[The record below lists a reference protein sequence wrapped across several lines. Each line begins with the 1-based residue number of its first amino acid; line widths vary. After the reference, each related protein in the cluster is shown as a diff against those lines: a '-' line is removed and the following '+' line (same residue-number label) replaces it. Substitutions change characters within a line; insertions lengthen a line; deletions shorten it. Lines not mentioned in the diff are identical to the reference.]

1 MKQPSK
7 RLSLMATPT
16 PIDWS
21 QFVTKPPTI
30 RLGEPALAK
39 AGTKPSV
46 RLIRL
51 DEINEEGHQAYR
63 QALANVYATLDPAE
77 PVRLLYLLDGGPTG
91 VNLYFGV
98 VADAINIDL
107 HEAMK
112 NLRGALEG
120 QLPGINFGEEIKAG
134 ERDDLL
140 NRFCNAARQ
149 GVLLGTPT
157 GQEQEQQGGDAQN
170 FQDIDR
176 LVRALQS
183 GSEGSDTWQLAII
196 SQPLTHQ
203 QIHQQLDAA
212 YTLSS
217 QLTQHISTNVQFGD
231 NISRQ
236 TGTSTGSSEARGS
249 NSSTSS
255 TTGDNRS
262 VTKGSNT
269 SDTTGDNTSNTRGKN
284 QGGSEGKNSGQSSS
298 SSSSGTSQDKNWG
311 TSESRTTGTS
321 TSRTTGDSDSK
332 TVGTSTSD
340 SRTEGTSLT
349 HSTNEGRSQSDTS
362 GQSLNV
368 SKEITDKRVQHLVDY
383 LDKQLIARLQK
394 GLTKGLFHSAV
405 YLAADNQSLYQ
416 RLKHTVRATFQGGE
430 TTLAPLQVH
439 DLPPAQASR
448 PDQLL
453 RLPVLIDGPSPD
465 ELLFRSLHT
474 NSHNSLGSLM
484 TANELAI
491 VASLPQHEL
500 QGIRRRRSVE
510 FIVDLPEVDKNPLN
524 LGAVIDRGRR
534 YPNNRVNLAKGD
546 LNKHVFV
553 TGVTGAGKTNTCLNL
568 LLESGLPFL
577 VIEPA
582 KTEYRELATRLDGI
596 NYYRPNGDEHQSLRI
611 NPFALVRKEQRIK
624 SHAGFLKNVFA
635 AIFPM
640 EASMPAM
647 VEAAILAA
655 YEDKGW
661 DVDDNDFLP
670 GCDPF
675 DAASRAWPTMT
686 DMIGQLDRLIPT
698 YKMGKEFE
706 EKYRGSLVSRLRS
719 LTDGTLGQV
728 LDVPQSLSFDALL
741 NRHAVIELEELQSGE
756 EKALLMALLLGGI
769 NEAIRAR
776 FAKDKDF
783 RHLTLIEEAHRLLSR
798 PEAGDK
804 AGALAVEAFADMLA
818 EVRKYG
824 EGLIIADQIPA
835 KLIPDVIKNTH
846 TKIVHRLFAEDDRR
860 AMGEAMMMDDE
871 QRDFLPNL
879 KVGEAIV
886 FCGGWHGPAHAAIR
900 NDLAQTDNNDQPA
913 LDLATCGAH
922 QLWRERARYYPQFC
936 RLGWLSAEGDDP
948 QIFASLVRETR
959 QAQKQLLR
967 LIAQDAK
974 PIHAEAAFARLKQW
988 HTAWQPLAQERAIPL
1003 ADAWMAL
1010 LLDANPR
1017 PHMDRK
1023 DVKPLAPGG
1032 FLAGTS
1038 HMLMSL
1044 LAQSSKLQ
1052 EWNQHKKANACADLR
1067 SHFDHLSNFKSF

>member
-1 MKQPSK
+1 MHRTPKHAITSLNQTDWGQFCMQPISLHLNTAVTTTPESK
-7 RLSLMATPT
+7 
-16 PIDWS
+16 PI
-21 QFVTKPPTI
+21 
-30 RLGEPALAK
+30 
-39 AGTKPSV
+39 V

-63 QALANVYATLDPAE
+63 QALTNVYATLDPTQ
-77 PVRLLYLLDGGPTG
+77 PVRLLYLLDAGPAG

-98 VADAINIDL
+98 VADSASIDL

-120 QLPGINFGEEIKAG
+120 QLPGINFGEEIKAS
-134 ERDDLL
+134 ERDKLL
-140 NRFCNAARQ
+140 NRFGDAARQ

-157 GQEQEQQGGDAQN
+157 RQEQEQQGGDAQN

-183 GSEGSDTWQLAII
+183 GCEGSDTWQLAII
-196 SQPLTHQ
+196 SQPLTHP
-203 QIHQQLDAA
+203 QIYQQLDAA

-231 NISRQ
+231 NSSSQ
-236 TGTSTGSSEARGS
+236 VGTSSGSSEARGS
-249 NSSTSS
+249 NSSTSN

-269 SDTTGDNTSNTRGKN
+269 SDTTGDNTNNTRGKN
-284 QGGSEGKNSGQSSS
+284 QGGSQGKNSGYSSG
-298 SSSSGTSQDKNWG
+298 SSSSGSSQDKNWG

-321 TSRTTGDSDSK
+321 TSHTTGDSDSK

-340 SRTEGTSLT
+340 SRTDGSSLT
-349 HSTNEGRSQSDTS
+349 HSTNEGRSQSDTT
-362 GQSLNV
+362 GHSLNI

-394 GLTKGLFHSAV
+394 GLTKGLFHSAI
-405 YLAADNQSLYQ
+405 YLAADNKSLYQ

-439 DLPPAQASR
+439 DLPPAQACR
-448 PDQLL
+448 PGQLL
-453 RLPVLIDGPSPD
+453 RLPVLTDGPSTD
-465 ELLFRSLHT
+465 ELLFRSLHAGPQ
-474 NSHNSLGSLM
+474 NSLGSLM
-484 TANELAI
+484 TADELAL

-524 LGAVIDRGRR
+524 LGSVIDRGRR

-596 NYYRPNGDEHQSLRI
+596 RYYRPNGDEHQSLRI

-661 DVDDNDFLP
+661 DVDDSDFLLD
-670 GCDPF
+670 GDPF

-698 YKMGKEFE
+698 YKLGKEFE

-741 NRHAVIELEELQSGE
+741 ECSAVIELEELQSGE

-769 NEAIRAR
+769 NEAIRAK
-776 FAKDKDF
+776 FAKDKEF

-860 AMGEAMMMDDE
+860 AMGETMMMDDE

-900 NDLAQTDNNDQPA
+900 NDLAQTDNNDKPP
-913 LDLATCGAH
+913 LDLGSCGAH
-922 QLWRERARYYPQFC
+922 QLWHERARYYPQFC
-936 RLGWLSAEGDDP
+936 SLGWLSTEGCAP
-948 QIFASLVRETR
+948 QTFARFVRETR
-959 QAQKQLLR
+959 QVQKQLLR

-974 PIHAEAAFARLKQW
+974 PIHTEAAFARLKQW
-988 HTAWQPLAQERAIPL
+988 HTAWQPLAQQQAMPL
-1003 ADAWMAL
+1003 ANAWMAL

-1017 PHMDRK
+1017 PHMDRE
-1023 DVKPLAPGG
+1023 DVKPLVPGE

-1038 HMLMSL
+1038 LKLMTL
-1044 LAQSSKLQ
+1044 LEQSSKLQ
-1052 EWNQHKKANACADLR
+1052 EWNQYKKANACADLR
-1067 SHFDHLSNFKSF
+1067 DHFEHLSDFKSL

>member
-1 MKQPSK
+1 MTPFQPRTQDADTS
-7 RLSLMATPT
+7 LSFLTQM
-16 PIDWS
+16 
-21 QFVTKPPTI
+21 
-30 RLGEPALAK
+30 PALRFGVPMTPNSPHA
-39 AGTKPSV
+39 

-51 DEINEEGHQAYR
+51 DEINEERHQAYR
-63 QALANVYATLDPAE
+63 QALANVYASLDASQ
-77 PVRLLYLLDGGPTG
+77 PVRLLYLLDGGPNG
-91 VNLYFGV
+91 VHLYFGV
-98 VADAINIDL
+98 VADDDIHL

-120 QLPGINFGEEIKAG
+120 QLPGINFGAEISAP
-134 ERDDLL
+134 ERQALL
-140 NRFCNAARQ
+140 QRLNQSARL

-157 GQEQEQQGGDAQN
+157 TQEQEQQGSHNEQN

-176 LVRALQS
+176 LVRAMQS
-183 GSEGSDTWQLAII
+183 GSSKTDVWQLAIV
-196 SQPLTHQ
+196 SQPLSQQ
-203 QIHQQLDAA
+203 QIYQQLDAA
-212 YTLSS
+212 YALSS
-217 QLTQHISTNVQFGD
+217 QLALDINTNVQLGD
-231 NISRQ
+231 NSSRQ
-236 TGTSTGSSEARGS
+236 TGTSTGTSTSHGS
-249 NSSTSS
+249 NRGTSK

-262 VTKGSNT
+262 LTYSSNTSDTSGDNSSDTTGKSQGGSESRSSGQNKNHGTSSSHTTGTSTSHTTGTSDSKTVGSNT
-269 SDTTGDNTSNTRGKN
+269 SDTR
-284 QGGSEGKNSGQSSS
+284 SEGL
-298 SSSSGTSQDKNWG
+298 
-311 TSESRTTGTS
+311 
-321 TSRTTGDSDSK
+321 
-332 TVGTSTSD
+332 
-340 SRTEGTSLT
+340 SLT
-349 HSTNEGRSQSDTS
+349 RSTNEGRSHSDTT

-368 SKEITDKRVQHLVDY
+368 SKEFTDKRVQHLVDY

-405 YLAADNQSLYQ
+405 YLAADNASLYQ
-416 RLKHTVRATFQGGE
+416 RLKHTVRATFQGNE
-430 TTLAPLQVH
+430 TTLAPLHVH
-439 DLPPAQASR
+439 DLPPEQASA
-448 PDQLL
+448 DGQLL
-453 RLPVLIDGPSPD
+453 RLPVLATGPAAD
-465 ELLFRSLHT
+465 ELLFRSLHADPRR
-474 NSHNSLGSLM
+474 SLGSLM
-484 TANELAI
+484 TADELAI

-510 FIVDLPEVDKNPLN
+510 FIVDLPEVEQDKAPLR

-534 YPNNRVNLAKGD
+534 YPNNHVNLAARD

-582 KTEYRELATRLDGI
+582 KTEYRELAHRLEGI
-596 NYYRPNGDEHQSLRI
+596 DYYRPNGDDHQSLRI
-611 NPFALVRKEQRIK
+611 NPFALVRPAQRIK

-661 DVDDNDFLP
+661 DVDDNEFLP
-670 GCDPF
+670 GSDPF
-675 DAASRAWPTMT
+675 NPASRAWPTMT

-698 YKMGKEFE
+698 YKLGKEFE

-741 NRHAVIELEELQSGE
+741 ERRAVIELEELQSGE

-776 FAKDKDF
+776 FAKEPDF

-835 KLIPDVIKNTH
+835 KLIPDVIKNTN

-860 AMGEAMMMDDE
+860 AMGEAMMMNDE
-871 QRDFLPNL
+871 QRDFLPKL
-879 KVGEAIV
+879 QVGEAIV

-913 LDLATCGAH
+913 LDIAAYGAQ

-936 RLGWLSAEGDDP
+936 RLGWLSADADDP
-948 QIFASLVRETR
+948 HTFARFVRATR

-967 LIAQDAK
+967 LIAENALPAHADAD
-974 PIHAEAAFARLKQW
+974 AAFTRINDW
-988 HTAWQPLAQERAIPL
+988 HDTWHPLAQAQQVTL
-1003 ADAWMAL
+1003 ADAWMTL

-1017 PHMDRK
+1017 PHADK
-1023 DVKPLAPGG
+1023 ENVKPLLPGN
-1032 FLAGTS
+1032 FLAQTCQ
-1038 HMLMSL
+1038 MLMETF
-1044 LAQSSKLQ
+1044 ARSSNRQ
-1052 EWNQHKKANACADLR
+1052 EWLQHCAVVAAADLR
-1067 SHFDHLSNFKSF
+1067 GHLDHLTQFKSF